1 MKGEDEKMEV
11 AVCTAKVKIVARF
24 PDFQCIVA
32 YDGNLYRASIDA
44 ENKTISFDVVKD
56 EVPMK

>member
-1 MKGEDEKMEV
+1 MEV

-44 ENKTISFDVVKD
+44 EKKTLSFDVTKD

>member
-1 MKGEDEKMEV
+1 MKGEDGKMEV

-32 YDGNLYRASIDA
+32 YDGNLYRVSIDA
-44 ENKTISFDVVKD
+44 KKKTLSFDVAKD

>member
-1 MKGEDEKMEV
+1 MEV